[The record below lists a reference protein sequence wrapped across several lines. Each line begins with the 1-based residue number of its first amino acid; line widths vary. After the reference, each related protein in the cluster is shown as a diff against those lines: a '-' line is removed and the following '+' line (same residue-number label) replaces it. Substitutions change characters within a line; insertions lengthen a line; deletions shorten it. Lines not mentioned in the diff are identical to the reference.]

1 MEQQQRREG
10 RHAAL
15 ASETRRRVLGLLTES
30 DGPLDA
36 AAVASLIDL
45 HVTTARF
52 HLEQLEGAGLI
63 RRGLERVGQ
72 RGRPRVLFT
81 AGPSAR
87 EDGAQRQLSQALVGA
102 LSEDSDGG
110 RARALRAGE
119 QWSALYVGEL
129 DVASDAG
136 AAPLVRILDRLGFDP
151 ELHEHDDEHGDDQGD
166 AHVVELK
173 ACPFRDD
180 AKVNPAVVCSVH
192 LGLIR
197 GVGRAL
203 GHDANEA
210 ELRPFVG
217 RELCLVELRGS
228 WAGAA
233 RAEK

>member
-36 AAVASLIDL
+36 AAVASRIDL

-136 AAPLVRILDRLGFDP
+136 VAPLVRILDRLGFDP
-151 ELHEHDDEHGDDQGD
+151 ELHEHDDEH
-166 AHVVELK
+166 VVELK

-180 AKVNPAVVCSVH
+180 ARVNPAVVCSVH

-217 RELCLVELRGS
+217 PELCLVELRGS